1 LPLSQNHFD
10 QLLRGAST
18 AQERFLVML
27 VRDLDGRRV
36 DLAKTRLSNLD
47 RVSGVLQISPVDD
60 GRIER
65 IHLRSDTV
73 RAFHEYTQQ
82 RIDRE
87 PVLFVDD
94 RGGPVD
100 APEILAALS
109 QLAQRTG
116 LQFDADKFRFEVP
129 RARQG
134 SRLVTK
140 GVSRDL
146 FYLYGIMSH
155 PMRRRVV
162 ELLGDEGP
170 MGFTQIKNRLDVRVG
185 TLYYHFDILAGLVAQ
200 DSQKRYMLTEAGK
213 DAYRK
218 LRSAEY
224 VQSTGILVDSLPS
237 TQTGI
242 EKGLRFLFPGRLL
255 YSIQSM
261 SPLVVALAAVVLGL
275 GAFSTYQA
283 GLETV
288 ALFLNPSSQSP
299 LLLGLGFLGNWLLV
313 YAVADGIATLVFRR
327 NGEHLVLLL
336 GTAYALIPL
345 LVFVA
350 WWDLATALT
359 LQAPGLTTI
368 ALSRIILVL
377 AQAWSL
383 ALLARI
389 VSVLKGLRLDKA
401 AVISLVIAY
410 MSIVIAYVRA
420 A

>member
-1 LPLSQNHFD
+1 LPLSQNHLD
-10 QLLRGAST
+10 QLLRGTLT

-27 VRDLDGRRV
+27 VRDLEGRNV
-36 DLAKTRLSNLD
+36 DLSTILLSDID
-47 RVSGVLQISPVDD
+47 RVSGILQLRLD
-60 GRIER
+60 GRVER
-65 IHLRSDTV
+65 V
-73 RAFHEYTQQ
+73 RLSSETTLALHEYVQH
-82 RIDRE
+82 RPDKE
-87 PVLFVDD
+87 PALIVDQEG
-94 RGGPVD
+94 RPLSRL
-100 APEILAALS
+100 EINSALGE
-109 QLAQRTG
+109 LAQREG
-116 LQFDADKFRFEVP
+116 LQFDTERFRFQEP
-129 RARQG
+129 KAARG
-134 SRLVTK
+134 PRLVTK
-140 GVSRDL
+140 GASRDL
-146 FYLYGIMSH
+146 FYLYGIVSH
-155 PMRRRVV
+155 PLRRRVV

-170 MGFTQIKNRLDVRVG
+170 TGFTQIKSRLNVRVG
-185 TLYYHFDILAGLVAQ
+185 TLYYHFDMLAGLVAQ
-200 DSQKRYMLTEAGK
+200 DSQKRYVLTEAGK

-224 VQSTGILVDSLPS
+224 VQSTGLLADSLPS

-242 EKGLRFLFPGRLL
+242 EKGLRFLFPSRLL
-255 YSIQSM
+255 ASIQSL
-261 SPLVVALAAVVLGL
+261 SPVAVALAAVVLGL

-288 ALFLNPSSQSP
+288 ALFLNSSSQSP

-327 NGEHLVLLL
+327 SGEHLVLLL
-336 GTAYALIPL
+336 GTAYALFPL

-368 ALSRIILVL
+368 ALARIILVL

-401 AVISLVIAY
+401 AVISLIIAY
-410 MSIVIAYVRA
+410 LSIVIAYVRA

>member
-1 LPLSQNHFD
+1 M
-10 QLLRGAST
+10 
-18 AQERFLVML
+18 ML

-36 DLAKTRLSNLD
+36 DLAKARLSDFD
-47 RVSGVLQISPVDD
+47 RVSGVLQISPADD
-60 GRIER
+60 GRVER

-100 APEILAALS
+100 SPQMLAAIS
-109 QLAQRTG
+109 QLAQQAG
-116 LQFDADKFRFEVP
+116 LQFEADKFRFQLP
-129 RARQG
+129 RAKQG
-134 SRLVTK
+134 PRLVTK
-140 GVSRDL
+140 GMSRDL
-146 FYLYGIMSH
+146 FYLYGIVSH
-155 PMRRRVV
+155 PLRRQVV

-170 MGFTQIKNRLDVRVG
+170 MGFTQIKNRLDARVG
-185 TLYYHFDILAGLVAQ
+185 TLYYHFDMLAGLVAQ
-200 DSQKRYMLTEAGK
+200 DSQKRYALTEAGK

-218 LRSAEY
+218 LRSPEY
-224 VQSTGILVDSLPS
+224 VRSTGILADSLPS
-237 TQTGI
+237 TQTGV
-242 EKGLRFLFPGRLL
+242 EKGLRFLFPARLL
-255 YSIQSM
+255 SSIQSM
-261 SPLVVALAAVVLGL
+261 SLLAVALAAVVLGL

-299 LLLGLGFLGNWLLV
+299 PLLGLGFLGNWLLV
-313 YAVADGIATLVFRR
+313 YAVTDGIATLVFRR
-327 NGEHLVLLL
+327 KGEHLVLLL
-336 GTAYALIPL
+336 GTAYALVPM

-368 ALSRIILVL
+368 ALSRIVLVL

-410 MSIVIAYVRA
+410 LSIVIAYVRA

>member
-1 LPLSQNHFD
+1 LD
-10 QLLRGAST
+10 QLLRSSST
-18 AQERFLVML
+18 AQERFFVML
-27 VRDLDGRRV
+27 VRDLEGRNV
-36 DLAKTRLSNLD
+36 DLSTILLSDVD
-47 RVSGVLQISPVDD
+47 RVSGILQLTMD
-60 GRIER
+60 GRVER
-65 IHLRSDTV
+65 IRLSRETNL
-73 RAFHEYTQQ
+73 ALHEYTQH
-82 RIDRE
+82 RPNRE
-87 PVLFVDD
+87 PALIVDQ
-94 RGGPVD
+94 GGRPLSRS
-100 APEILAALS
+100 EIEVALGE
-109 QLAQRTG
+109 LAQRGG
-116 LQFDADKFRFEVP
+116 LQFDSGRLRFQEPKV
-129 RARQG
+129 AQG
-134 SRLVTK
+134 PRLVTK
-140 GVSRDL
+140 GTTRDL
-146 FYLYGIMSH
+146 FYLYGIVAH
-155 PMRRRVV
+155 PLRRQVV

-170 MGFTQIKNRLDVRVG
+170 TGFTQIKNRLNVRVG
-185 TLYYHFDILAGLVAQ
+185 TLYYHFDMLAGLVVQ

-224 VQSTGILVDSLPS
+224 VQTTGILADSLPS
-237 TQTGI
+237 SQTGI

-255 YSIQSM
+255 YSIQAM
-261 SPLVVALAAVVLGL
+261 SPPAVALAAVVLGL

-288 ALFLNPSSQSP
+288 ALFLNPSGQSP

-313 YAVADGIATLVFRR
+313 YAVTDGIATLVFRR

-345 LVFVA
+345 LVFVG
-350 WWDLATALT
+350 WWDLATALS

-368 ALSRIILVL
+368 ALSRIVLVL

-401 AVISLVIAY
+401 AVISLVLAY
-410 MSIVIAYVRA
+410 VSIVIAYVRA